1 MLLPVWCVPRR
12 AYSVDVIGAALL
24 GAATGRGRR
33 TVAAALDVPTATLRG
48 WLRGLIRGATA
59 VTARAVTVA
68 QAAGGCVLDG
78 RSPAAWAGSTLA
90 ETVATL
96 ATAARA
102 VAAVPP
108 AVHNGA
114 RAPWTGID
122 YLGLLA
128 ARQQRE
134 LAGRLRLADPST
146 LVALAM
152 VPPWHLVNVITG
164 GRLLTGGPSG

>member
-1 MLLPVWCVPRR
+1 MP
-12 AYSVDVIGAALL
+12 A
-24 GAATGRGRR
+24 
-33 TVAAALDVPTATLRG
+33 ATLRG
-48 WLRGLIRGATA
+48 WLRGLIRGATV

-68 QAAGGCVLDG
+68 QAVGGCVLDG
-78 RSPAAWAGSTLA
+78 RSPASCAGSTLA

-96 ATAARA
+96 ANAARA

-108 AVHNGA
+108 AVGNDT

-134 LAGRLRLADPST
+134 LAGRLRLANPST
-146 LVALAM
+146 LAALAT